1 MIVKKIECSYI
12 DINIYKMETKNEKI
26 IESKEELRKKLKNK
40 LFETKFSRMSK
51 TNRNK
56 IIEKHSKKEK
66 KEDN

>member
-1 MIVKKIECSYI
+1 
-12 DINIYKMETKNEKI
+12 METKNEKVV
-26 IESKEELRKKLKNK
+26 ESKEDLRRKLKNK
-40 LFETKFSRMSK
+40 LFETKFGRMSK